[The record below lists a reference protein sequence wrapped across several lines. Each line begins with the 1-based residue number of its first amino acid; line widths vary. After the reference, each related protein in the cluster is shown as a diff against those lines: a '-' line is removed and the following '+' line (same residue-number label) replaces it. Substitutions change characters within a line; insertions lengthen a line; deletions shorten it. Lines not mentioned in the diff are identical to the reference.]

1 MTAPRVNVKPFIW
14 DRGKP
19 SAVPG
24 VMLYSGSTRAFIPG
38 KDLRRIADALHDF
51 SDALEQEGQ

>member
-1 MTAPRVNVKPFIW
+1 MSTPRVKVHSYTW

-19 SAVPG
+19 SPITG

-38 KDLRRIADALHDF
+38 RDLRRIADALHDHA
-51 SDALEQEGQ
+51 DQLEATE